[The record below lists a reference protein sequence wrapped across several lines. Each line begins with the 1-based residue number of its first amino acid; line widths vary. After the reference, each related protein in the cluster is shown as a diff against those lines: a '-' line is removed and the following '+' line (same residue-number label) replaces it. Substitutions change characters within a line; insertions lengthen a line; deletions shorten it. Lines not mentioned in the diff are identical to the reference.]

1 MRGSCL
7 SEADALKLKDMPVLS
22 HIAATFVVVGDDK
35 GRSGLV
41 SQFPKEK
48 KNAALDM
55 DFVSVLCRGM
65 LG

>member
-1 MRGSCL
+1 
-7 SEADALKLKDMPVLS
+7 MPVLS